1 LEGHPVNSDI
11 EAVGALHDQG
21 RRALYAYVSRQ
32 RHDVSRDEA
41 AGAVVMSRGLA
52 SFHLDRLVRAGLLE
66 VSYRRLSGRQGPGAG
81 RPSKLY
87 RRTDRQISVSVPE
100 RRYELLAQLFAGSLQ
115 AAGGGRIKSRL
126 LGAARRFGQAL
137 AATSRSQRPAG
148 RGSDR
153 ALREL
158 LDGLGAEPFVDGRV
172 LRLRNCP
179 FDTVASAYPE
189 LVCGTTLNLVEGI
202 IMGLRTDRLKAG
214 LEPGPGRC
222 CVAIGPSSPKGGRN
236 A

>member
-1 LEGHPVNSDI
+1 MPGHPVNTDI
-11 EAVGALHDQG
+11 DAIGALHDPR
-21 RRALYAYVSRQ
+21 RRAVYAYVSRQ

-52 SFHLDRLVRAGLLE
+52 SFHLDRLVRAGLLQ

-87 RRTDRQISVSVPE
+87 RRTDRQISISVPE
-100 RRYELLAQLFAGSLQ
+100 RRYELLAQLFADSLQ
-115 AAGGGRIKSRL
+115 AAGGVRIKTGL
-126 LGAARRFGQAL
+126 LRAARRLGQAL

-148 RGSDR
+148 RGSAR

-158 LDGLGAEPFVDGRV
+158 LDGLGAEPYADGAL

-202 IMGLRTDRLKAG
+202 ITGLRADRLKAG
-214 LEPGPGRC
+214 LDPGLGRC